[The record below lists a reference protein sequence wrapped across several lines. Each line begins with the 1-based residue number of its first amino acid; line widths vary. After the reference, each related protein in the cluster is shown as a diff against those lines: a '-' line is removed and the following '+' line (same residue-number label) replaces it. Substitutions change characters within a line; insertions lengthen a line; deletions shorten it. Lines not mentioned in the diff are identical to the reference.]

1 LIAREAVQL
10 VARAQG
16 GDREAFD
23 RLVDETYAMIYA
35 TAYRLTGDVELAAD
49 ATQDAYVR
57 AYNSLRTFRGGSTF
71 STWMYRIVVNASLDA
86 LRRRSRA
93 PEPLAF
99 ADEEHER
106 QVEVADESADP
117 QTAVEARELQQIV
130 GRGLQQLSEDHRTVL
145 VLFDINGLSYEEI
158 TEVLGVPLGT
168 VKSRLNRARLALR
181 KVIAPQVE
189 PLREQNGP
197 TSA

>member
-1 LIAREAVQL
+1 MIAPEAAQL

-23 RLVDETYAMIYA
+23 RLVDTTYAMIYA
-35 TAYRLTGDVELAAD
+35 TAYRLTGDVDVAAD

-57 AYNSLRTFRGGSTF
+57 AYNSLHSFRGSSSF
-71 STWMYRIVVNASLDA
+71 STWIYRIVVNVSLDA

-93 PEPLAF
+93 PEPLTF
-99 ADEEHER
+99 ADDEQER
-106 QVEVADESADP
+106 EMDVVDMAADP
-117 QTAVEARELQQIV
+117 HAAVETLELQQTIA
-130 GRGLQQLSEDHRTVL
+130 RGLEQLSEDHRAVL

-158 TEVLGVPLGT
+158 AEIIGVPLGT

-181 KVIAPQVE
+181 KVLAPE
-189 PLREQNGP
+189 LEHSWEQNGP
-197 TSA
+197 SSA

>member
-1 LIAREAVQL
+1 MIAREAAQL

-23 RLVDETYAMIYA
+23 RLVDRTYAMIYA

-57 AYNSLRTFRGGSTF
+57 AYNSLGTFRGSSSF
-71 STWMYRIVVNASLDA
+71 STWVYRIVVNASLDA

-93 PEPLAF
+93 PEPLTF
-99 ADEEHER
+99 ADEDQER

-117 QTAVEARELQQIV
+117 QSAAEARELQQIV
-130 GRGLQQLSEDHRTVL
+130 ACGLQQLSEDHRTVL

-158 TEVLGVPLGT
+158 AEVLDVPLGT

-181 KVIAPQVE
+181 RAIAPQVE
-189 PLREQNGP
+189 PFREQNGP

>member
-1 LIAREAVQL
+1 MIAPEAAQL

-23 RLVDETYAMIYA
+23 QLVDETYAMIYA

-57 AYNSLRTFRGGSTF
+57 AYNSLQTFRGSSSF
-71 STWMYRIVVNASLDA
+71 STWMYRIVVNVSLDA

-93 PEPLAF
+93 PEPLTF
-99 ADEEHER
+99 ADDEQER
-106 QVEVADESADP
+106 EMDVADVSADP
-117 QTAVEARELQQIV
+117 HTRAEMRELQQIIAL
-130 GRGLQQLSEDHRTVL
+130 GLQRLSDDHRAVL

-158 TEVLGVPLGT
+158 GEILDVPLGT

-181 KVIAPQVE
+181 KLIAPQLE
-189 PLREQNGP
+189 HSWGQNGP

>member
-1 LIAREAVQL
+1 LIAPEAAQL

-23 RLVDETYAMIYA
+23 RLVDTTYAMIYA
-35 TAYRLTGDVELAAD
+35 TAYRLTGDVDVAAD

-57 AYNSLRTFRGGSTF
+57 AYNSLHSFRGSSSF
-71 STWMYRIVVNASLDA
+71 STWIYRIVVNVSLDA

-93 PEPLAF
+93 PEPLTF
-99 ADEEHER
+99 ADDEQER
-106 QVEVADESADP
+106 EMDVVDMAADP
-117 QTAVEARELQQIV
+117 HAAVETLELQQTIA
-130 GRGLQQLSEDHRTVL
+130 RGLEQLSEDHRAVL

-158 TEVLGVPLGT
+158 AEIIGVPLGT

-181 KVIAPQVE
+181 KVLAPE
-189 PLREQNGP
+189 LEHSWEQNGP
-197 TSA
+197 SSA

>member
-1 LIAREAVQL
+1 MASEAAQLIAR
-10 VARAQG
+10 AQA
-16 GDREAFD
+16 GDRGAFD
-23 RLVDETYAMIYA
+23 CLVDDTYAMMYA

-57 AYNSLRTFRGGSTF
+57 AYSSLHTFRGTSAF
-71 STWMYRIVVNASLDA
+71 STWLYRIVVNVSLDA

-99 ADEEHER
+99 ADDDDQTRELD
-106 QVEVADESADP
+106 VVDESADP
-117 QTAVEARELQQIV
+117 QAAAEARELQQIV
-130 GRGLQQLSEDHRTVL
+130 ACALQELSEDHRAVV

-158 TEVLGVPLGT
+158 AEVLSVPLGT

-181 KVIAPQVE
+181 QVIAPRAE
-189 PLREQNGP
+189 LSPGEIGP

>member
-1 LIAREAVQL
+1 LIPPEAAQL

-35 TAYRLTGDVELAAD
+35 TAYRLTGDVESAAD

-57 AYNSLRTFRGGSTF
+57 AYNSLQTFRGSASF
-71 STWMYRIVVNASLDA
+71 STWMYRIVVNVSLDA

-93 PEPLAF
+93 PEPLIV
-99 ADEEHER
+99 ADEEQER
-106 QVEVADESADP
+106 EMDVVDASADP
-117 QTAVEARELQQIV
+117 HAAAETRELQQIIAC
-130 GRGLQQLSEDHRTVL
+130 GLQQLSSDHRAVL

-158 TEVLGVPLGT
+158 AGILNIPLGT

-181 KVIAPQVE
+181 KVIAPQLE
-189 PLREQNGP
+189 HSWGQNGP

>member
-1 LIAREAVQL
+1 MIGPQEAQL

-23 RLVDETYAMIYA
+23 QLVDETYAMIYA
-35 TAYRLTGDVELAAD
+35 TAYRLTGDIELASD

-57 AYNSLRTFRGGSTF
+57 AYNSLQTFRGSSSF
-71 STWMYRIVVNASLDA
+71 STWMYRITVNVSLDA

-93 PEPLAF
+93 PEALTIAG
-99 ADEEHER
+99 EEQER
-106 QVEVADESADP
+106 EVEVVDQSADP
-117 QTAVEARELQQIV
+117 QAAVETRELQQIV
-130 GRGLQQLSEDHRTVL
+130 ARGLQQLSEDHRTVL
-145 VLFDINGLSYEEI
+145 VLFDINGLSYDEI
-158 TEVLGVPLGT
+158 AQVLEVPLGT

-181 KVIAPQVE
+181 QVIAPQVE
-189 PLREQNGP
+189 PSRRQDGP

>member
-1 LIAREAVQL
+1 
-10 VARAQG
+10 
-16 GDREAFD
+16 
-23 RLVDETYAMIYA
+23 MIYA

-57 AYNSLRTFRGGSTF
+57 AYNSLQTFRGSSSF
-71 STWMYRIVVNASLDA
+71 STWMYRIVVNVSLDA

-93 PEPLAF
+93 PEPLTF
-99 ADEEHER
+99 ADDEQER
-106 QVEVADESADP
+106 EMDVADVSADP
-117 QTAVEARELQQIV
+117 HTRAEMRELQQIIAL
-130 GRGLQQLSEDHRTVL
+130 GLQRLSDDHRAVL

-158 TEVLGVPLGT
+158 GEILDVPLGT

-181 KVIAPQVE
+181 KLIAPQLE
-189 PLREQNGP
+189 HSWGQNGP